1 MKIESLWQTEESFRS
16 IIYSSSIVFVSY
28 TLSHSV
34 SAFITGDIRSVRQ
47 GGYGWNWLG
56 VLLGLLVII
65 SNLGIRGG
73 REPDYQTSAKQSIYW
88 VIFDSNDFYKSSKRQ
103 NNNLEML
110 CGWDKIGIDA
120 NKKLRD

>member
-56 VLLGLLVII
+56 LLVII
-65 SNLGIRGG
+65 SNLGVGGG

-88 VIFDSNDFYKSSKRQ
+88 
-103 NNNLEML
+103 
-110 CGWDKIGIDA
+110 
-120 NKKLRD
+120 